1 MNGIVKS
8 ADTPYRSQPALRRS
22 SGNGHVR
29 EASKNN
35 ASAVLGELATLAS
48 DETAAGWAREAL
60 DSKNSLT
67 AADAKQLEDAF

>member
-8 ADTPYRSQPALRRS
+8 ADTPYRSQPALRR